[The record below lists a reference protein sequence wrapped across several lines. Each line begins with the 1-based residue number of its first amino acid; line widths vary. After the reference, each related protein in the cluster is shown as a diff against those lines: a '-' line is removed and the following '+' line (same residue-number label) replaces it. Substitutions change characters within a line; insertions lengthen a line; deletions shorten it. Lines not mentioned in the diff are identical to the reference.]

1 MSTPASGEPTR
12 ANDPSQGVEP
22 GRPGQFPEIAPGV
35 PRYGQYAPPGYQSPF
50 EQEQQAKQAAA
61 SQPSPSQAGGFPT
74 PQPELVNPAGPPPAR
89 VVPRQITSA
98 FGLILLAGVLALFA
112 AISSI
117 FLYNSAELR
126 AMLLKQLDGYPQLSS
141 ADIDVSSIITVSIVM
156 AIVIGFIGV
165 ALYVLIAFK
174 IRAGKNWARVLGTV
188 LAAIS
193 LISLFSLNPITILQ
207 VGFGVF
213 GIIYCWLPANR
224 DYFRR

>member
-1 MSTPASGEPTR
+1 MSTPASGEPTHP
-12 ANDPSQGVEP
+12 NDPSQGVEP

-50 EQEQQAKQAAA
+50 EQEQQAQQAAV
-61 SQPSPSQAGGFPT
+61 SQQTPSQTGRFSA
-74 PQPELVNPAGPPPAR
+74 PQPEQITPAGPQPAR
-89 VVPRQITSA
+89 VIPRQITSA
-98 FGLILLAGVLALFA
+98 FGLILLAGALALFG

-141 ADIDVSSIITVSIVM
+141 ADIDVSSIITASIVM
-156 AIVIGFIGV
+156 AIVLGFIGV

-193 LISLFSLNPITILQ
+193 LISLFGLNPITILQ
-207 VGFGVF
+207 VGFGIF

-224 DYFRR
+224 DYFKR